1 MRADHLHSVHQHK
14 EAVERELKCL
24 RVCRENRFQ
33 AEDSRVKRLQESVRN
48 MSLIGDK
55 EEEEEEEDKELTLVL
70 SEEQEQKVHISPPPA
85 RLMCVCMCP
94 PPTHTHTQVVQ
105 ALAAGPPA
113 EVLSMRFNI
122 SITRADMS
130 RLTGQQWL
138 NDEVGQSFPYL
149 LPSYPP

>member
-70 SEEQEQKVHISPPPA
+70 SEEQEQKVHISHEPTSSCTSDVCLHVPPP
-85 RLMCVCMCP
+85 P
-94 PPTHTHTQVVQ
+94 PPPPHTH
-105 ALAAGPPA
+105 
-113 EVLSMRFNI
+113 RW
-122 SITRADMS
+122 S
-130 RLTGQQWL
+130 RHWLQGLQQR
-138 NDEVGQSFPYL
+138 SSP
-149 LPSYPP
+149 